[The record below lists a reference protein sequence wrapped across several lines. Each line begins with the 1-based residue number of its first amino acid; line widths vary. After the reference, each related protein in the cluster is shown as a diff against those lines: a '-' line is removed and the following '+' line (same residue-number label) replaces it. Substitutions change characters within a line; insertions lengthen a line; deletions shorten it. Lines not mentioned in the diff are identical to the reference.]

1 MKLRTILVV
10 AAASFLAS
18 CSSNENAVIEL
29 NVPGAGGKEVVLSKL
44 QVNTIAIVDTLDLDA
59 NGNAKGKVNVKAD
72 DPDFFYLS
80 YNQKRL
86 ASLLL
91 KGGDRVKVSVDTLG
105 GGLTVTGSDETS
117 RLIEIEKTI
126 YDASAKFD
134 AFSTEIADALEKNDT
149 ERIKEI
155 QVELSKFFVNYKR
168 GALAQMMKQPASLS
182 NIMLLY
188 QRFSDELPLFG
199 DVHDLVYFRSIHDSL
214 KQSLPNSKY
223 VRALKEE
230 VDKYQKAFEF
240 NNKLTLAGEL
250 AFPEI
255 EMADTKGQNR
265 KMSEL
270 LGKPFILVFWTSTID
285 QQKMFNHDLK
295 ELYSKYN
302 PKGLEIYQ
310 VSADVDKT
318 QWATVVKEQ
327 ALPWINV
334 CDGRGTACV
343 ALNTYAVTQLPTL
356 ILFDKSGNIVA
367 KNIFDKAALD
377 RELGKLSY

>member
-1 MKLRTILVV
+1 MKLRTILVA
-10 AAASFLAS
+10 AAASVLAS

-105 GGLTVTGSDETS
+105 GGLNVTGSDETS

>member
-10 AAASFLAS
+10 AAASVLAS

>member
-1 MKLRTILVV
+1 MKLRTILVA
-10 AAASFLAS
+10 AAASVLAS

-105 GGLTVTGSDETS
+105 GGLNVTGSDETS

-188 QRFSDELPLFG
+188 QRFSDELPLFR
-199 DVHDLVYFRSIHDSL
+199 DDHDLVYYRSIHDSF

-356 ILFDKSGNIVA
+356 ILFDKAGNIVA
-367 KNIFDKAALD
+367 KNIFDKATLD